1 MCLVLTHRR
10 VQSAFTGLLKM
21 EKAAKEIKSVT
32 LFLSCWSG
40 LKTSLLLSKGFY
52 SFLCAGHWHIIQINW
67 ADAIT
72 SGLVGIIYIIR
83 ICYITNKS
91 LFSFFKSPHFTKP
104 EKKNFLGFLLCM
116 SCHLYTYIYF
126 KLFVSQLFPLI
137 KTTSDDLPIGKKWHF
152 SMFQES
158 CGLTSMRIVSRFS
171 KGSCICRDHPHCPLG
186 ETTQNRKEL
195 QVLFLVV
202 FQGCRIKV

>member
-1 MCLVLTHRR
+1 MRR
-10 VQSAFTGLLKM
+10 RNWFTAWAAVKAMDGVNGKLCVWFWHTDAYRAFTGLLKM

-52 SFLCAGHWHIIQINW
+52 SFLCAGHWYIIQINW

-72 SGLVGIIYIIR
+72 SGLVGIIHIIR

-104 EKKNFLGFLLCM
+104 EM
-116 SCHLYTYIYF
+116 RPS
-126 KLFVSQLFPLI
+126 S
-137 KTTSDDLPIGKKWHF
+137 LPSGRNCPEQKRASSVI
-152 SMFQES
+152 
-158 CGLTSMRIVSRFS
+158 LSRLS
-171 KGSCICRDHPHCPLG
+171 GV
-186 ETTQNRKEL
+186 QN
-195 QVLFLVV
+195 
-202 FQGCRIKV
+202 